1 MCGSETK
8 KDTLRGGKDTAIS
21 VNTNAG
27 QRESIGIPELSIRE
41 KVNWVDE
48 CKEYLVTLPS

>member
-1 MCGSETK
+1 VCGSETK